1 MLKGRE
7 ERGRAGDREM
17 AQPCAFPLMFDVVS
31 YIEVDSDGLA
41 TSTMEKA
48 VMSETSWLA
57 PKHHTL
63 TA

>member
-1 MLKGRE
+1 
-7 ERGRAGDREM
+7 M